1 MTAVHYF
8 AFGANMSSV
17 VLRRRG
23 ILVLSREP
31 ARLRGHRLVF
41 DLAGIPWVEPAFA
54 GIVRDPE
61 HDVYGVLY
69 RLAPDQLDRVNSYE
83 GPGYSLVEVEVEG
96 ERSGKKRA
104 STYRTKRPTSG
115 LRPSRRYLC
124 VLCEGARE
132 NDLPPSYIRELEA
145 HPSVHVP
152 VLSGIAER
160 AIGLFEALIQLFG
173 GHRRRREAQ
182 LSAGLSGRKHE
193 D

>member
-8 AFGANMSSV
+8 AFGANMNSA

-23 ILVLSREP
+23 IVTLSREP

-54 GIVRDPE
+54 SIVPDPE

-83 GPGYSLVEVEVEG
+83 GPGYSFIEVEVEG
-96 ERSGKKRA
+96 ERSGIRRT
-104 STYRTKRPTSG
+104 STYRAKRSSSG
-115 LRPSRRYLC
+115 LRPSRRYLR

-132 NDLPPSYIRELEA
+132 NGLPPSYIRGLDA

-152 VLSGIAER
+152 VLSGIVEIG
-160 AIGLFEALIQLFG
+160 IGLFETFVQLFG
-173 GHRRRREAQ
+173 RRRAC
-182 LSAGLSGRKHE
+182 
-193 D
+193 